1 MNELERCRVKA
12 QADNEVAAARRRLEQ
27 QVATLTRDKE
37 EAEGVLPARVA
48 SRAVGAEDVWVAVD
62 RVAPAVPPAST
73 AVEGVHVLVAAT
85 VWATPLLKTS

>member
-1 MNELERCRVKA
+1 MP
-12 QADNEVAAARRRLEQ
+12 AAEEEAAE
-27 QVATLTRDKE
+27 AAEEAEEAE

>member
-1 MNELERCRVKA
+1 MP
-12 QADNEVAAARRRLEQ
+12 AAEEEAAE
-27 QVATLTRDKE
+27 AAE
-37 EAEGVLPARVA
+37 EAEEEEEEEDVIPARVA